1 MTASSTPSLWDRRRW
16 GVVSAVAA
24 LVGTGLVAAPLYG
37 VGSKK
42 PKTKAE
48 ARLVN
53 AAGDEIGVVRLREK
67 GGAVRV
73 EGQVRGLPAGFHG
86 FHVHAIGSCVG
97 PAFTSAGGHLNPGG
111 ASHPAHAGDM
121 PVLLVNADG
130 TASASFESDR
140 FGVGNLFDTDGSA
153 VIVHANPDN
162 YANIPADRYDPDP
175 DATTLAT
182 GDAGGRLACGVIRA
196 R

>member
-1 MTASSTPSLWDRRRW
+1 MTASSTHGLWDRRRRA
-16 GVVSAVAA
+16 VVTAVAV
-24 LVGTGLVAAPLYG
+24 LVGTGLVAGPLYG

-42 PKTKAE
+42 PATKAE

-53 AAGDEIGVVRLREK
+53 AAGDEIGVVRLKEK

-73 EGQVRGLPAGFHG
+73 DGKVRGLPAGFHG

-97 PAFTSAGGHLNPGG
+97 PAFTSAGGHLNPAG
-111 ASHPAHAGDM
+111 AGHPSHAGDM

-130 TASASFESDR
+130 TASATFESDR
-140 FGVGNLFDTDGSA
+140 FGLGDLFDADGAA

-182 GDAGGRLACGVIRA
+182 GDAGGRLACGVIQPR
-196 R
+196 

>member
-1 MTASSTPSLWDRRRW
+1 MKANNTPGLRDRRRR
-16 GVVSAVAA
+16 SIIIAVTV

-48 ARLVN
+48 ASLVN

-73 EGQVRGLPAGFHG
+73 EGKARGLPAGFHG

-97 PAFTSAGGHLNPGG
+97 PAFTSAGGHLNPAG
-111 ASHPAHAGDM
+111 ASHPGHAGDM
-121 PVLLVNADG
+121 PVLLVNSDG

-140 FGVGNLFDTDGSA
+140 FGLDDLFDADGSA